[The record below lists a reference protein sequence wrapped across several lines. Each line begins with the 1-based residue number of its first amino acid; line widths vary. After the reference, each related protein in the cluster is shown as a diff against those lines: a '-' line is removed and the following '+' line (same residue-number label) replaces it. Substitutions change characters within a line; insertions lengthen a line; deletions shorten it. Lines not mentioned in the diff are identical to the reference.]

1 MPTDNQETSFCQTTW
16 PLCLILVS
24 SIVPGLIILISLW
37 KQYKLNKVLVVL
49 LITILVEVALLLLWI
64 FLVEK
69 DINAEIDKD
78 LST

>member
-1 MPTDNQETSFCQTTW
+1 MPADNQETSFCQTTW

-24 SIVPGLIILISLW
+24 SIIPGLIILISLW

-64 FLVEK
+64 FLVER
-69 DINAEIDKD
+69 DLDKD
-78 LST
+78 LPT